1 MIFYRVT
8 HDEVLLGY
16 RGTLATAH
24 KLAKCTRPYSLSL
37 IEIVNLDTSKESIEV
52 LLALICEP
60 NKTDKNLDEL
70 FGTPSSRYYDLSPR
84 GGLRLKDSE
93 P

>member
-24 KLAKCTRPYSLSL
+24 KLAKCTRPYSLGF
-37 IEIVNLDTSKESIEV
+37 IEVVDLDTSKASIEV
-52 LLALICEP
+52 LLANIYEP
-60 NKTDKNLDEL
+60 NKPGKEAGDL
-70 FGTPSSRYYDLSPR
+70 FGSPIRSYTLSPR
-84 GGLRLKDSE
+84 GGLRIEES
-93 P
+93 